1 MVKLLEP
8 VIKNNPNIRLNKL
21 NNIEFDCKIASGKT
35 EELVIK
41 NTIEHLADQEI
52 DLKPL
57 ATLKSKSSKNKH
69 FCQYLI
75 LAEN

>member
-21 NNIEFDCKIASGKT
+21 NYIEFECKIASGKT

-41 NTIEHLADQEI
+41 YTIEHLVDQEI
-52 DLKPL
+52 DY
-57 ATLKSKSSKNKH
+57 
-69 FCQYLI
+69 C
-75 LAEN
+75 